1 MMLGGGEHSGE
12 RILSRPSVELM
23 TADHLTPGQR
33 QGAEML
39 LGDNSGWGFGMS
51 VVTRRDDPAATP
63 GRFGW
68 DGGYG
73 TSGYSDPREDMVGI
87 LMTQRLAGPDSP
99 GIDLDFWTSAYGA
112 IDD

>member
-1 MMLGGGEHSGE
+1 MLNKGKHGSE
-12 RILSRPSVELM
+12 RVLSRPSVELM
-23 TADHLTPGQR
+23 TTDHLTPEQR

-39 LGDNSGWGFGMS
+39 LGDHGGWGFGLS
-51 VVTRRDDPAATP
+51 VVTRRNDLATTP
-63 GRFGW
+63 ERFGW

-73 TSGYSDPREDMVGI
+73 TSGYSDPEEDMVGI

-99 GIDLDFWTSAYGA
+99 RIDLDFWTSAYAA